1 MKIETEIELLHDLCR
16 DYAKDLMEIHEWQKA
31 VVEFLDNLNKGISE
45 WSEFQTMEVAD
56 LKLKDI
62 ADRRNWTL
70 KSLIKDIETLQG
82 KTEYLLNREK
92 STKKKEEYTIE
103 GGGE

>member
-92 STKKKEEYTIE
+92 STKKKSKYD
-103 GGGE
+103 